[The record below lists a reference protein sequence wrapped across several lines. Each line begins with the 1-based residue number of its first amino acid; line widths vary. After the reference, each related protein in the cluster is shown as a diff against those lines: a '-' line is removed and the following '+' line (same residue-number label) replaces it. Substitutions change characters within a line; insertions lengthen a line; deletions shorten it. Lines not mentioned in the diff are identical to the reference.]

1 MIFSFVAALHRDDE
15 FDIAETLTDALA
27 AALEDYDQDEN
38 SGDYYRDCANR
49 QLSIQYQRLGAEREG
64 DNGEIVQFVQI
75 GFNLELSDDDP
86 CAEELVS
93 AFSSAIQNVPQVHQ
107 IVCFE
112 NPLLQNALS
121 LLSAEI
127 FSLEMKLRRVLTW
140 IYLHAYQTGDLCD
153 LLCEECV
160 KPTENPD
167 INYMRNVA
175 ENQFF
180 YLTFS
185 NYLNLNKRPEP
196 KTTDILKHIRT
207 HEDYDCFRSEILRKP
222 IDDPND
228 SGILL
233 RIREL
238 LNSIEAM
245 RNCVAHNRHPS
256 NRIRGNYEIAN
267 PQLNQILDEYLSRWV
282 IE

>member
-1 MIFSFVAALHRDDE
+1 MIFSFVTALHQDAE
-15 FDIAETLTDALA
+15 FDIPETLTDALA
-27 AALEDYDQDEN
+27 TVLEESDQDEN

-64 DNGEIVQFVQI
+64 DNGERVRFVQI
-75 GFNLELSDDDP
+75 GFNLELSEDEP
-86 CAEELVS
+86 CAEIVS
-93 AFSSAIQNVPQVHQ
+93 AFSYAIQNVPQVHQ

-112 NPLLQNALS
+112 DPLLQNALS
-121 LLSAEI
+121 FLSAEI

-160 KPTENPD
+160 QPAEKPD
-167 INYMRNVA
+167 INHMRNVS

-196 KTTDILKHIRT
+196 KTTELLKHIRT

-222 IDDPND
+222 IDDPFD
-228 SGILL
+228 SDILL
-233 RIREL
+233 HIREL

-256 NRIRGNYEIAN
+256 NRIRSNYEIAK
-267 PQLNQILDEYLSRWV
+267 PQLNQILDEYLSRWA